1 VEVNYP
7 SGDYQFPLLTHYT
20 PNNFCNLITNALGGI
35 MNKVVEKAKKF
46 YAKHDT
52 KVKVAAGV
60 LAGIAI
66 QQVLSKCVDARA
78 FESKM
83 ADQAAYIAHEKKWSL
98 ANPDK
103 QEQVRDT
110 WNAYKSVCDENGLK
124 YFLD

>member
-1 VEVNYP
+1 
-7 SGDYQFPLLTHYT
+7 
-20 PNNFCNLITNALGGI
+20 
-35 MNKVVEKAKKF
+35 
-46 YAKHDT
+46 
-52 KVKVAAGV
+52 
-60 LAGIAI
+60 
-66 QQVLSKCVDARA
+66 
-78 FESKM
+78 M